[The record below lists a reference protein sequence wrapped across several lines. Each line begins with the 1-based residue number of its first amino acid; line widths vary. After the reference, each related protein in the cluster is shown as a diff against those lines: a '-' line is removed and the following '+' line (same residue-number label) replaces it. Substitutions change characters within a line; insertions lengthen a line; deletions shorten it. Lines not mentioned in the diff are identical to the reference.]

1 MKAVVIS
8 KLLKTI
14 DELEVDLNAPEPELK
29 ENQVL
34 VEIKAAALNYFD
46 ILQ

>member
-1 MKAVVIS
+1 

-14 DELEVDLNAPEPELK
+14 DELEVNLNVPEPELK

-34 VEIKAAALNYFD
+34 VEIKVSAFNYFD